1 MDKMNPMNA
10 MDLNKFFPGD
20 DDAEFRSL
28 KSSEKAVG
36 DTLTQCCCCI
46 CNCQTKATEGV
57 TCCCVIPIKCG
68 ITTIGV
74 FTILLAAIGISAQFF
89 LMLNDQVKWW
99 YCLVNIILLVPEY
112 IAASFFL
119 VWFGHDTVGT
129 RGKLSCACTMVVVSA
144 SLIAAWVIIYFVWIH
159 EGDTVYYG
167 WGTTE
172 EGYIKYQKK
181 YYIFRELAWAIIVI
195 VAYSYFICVCNRYST
210 KLMLA
215 RSPEEKVLHKQ
226 ETKFREIAQEAL
238 DALAKMTP
246 EEKEKAAKKD
256 AKKAKKAKAKKEA
269 EKKEGEADGEAA
281 AADGAGAEGEAA

>member
-10 MDLNKFFPGD
+10 VDLNKFFPGD
-20 DDAEFRSL
+20 DDADFRTL
-28 KSSEKAVG
+28 QTAEKAV
-36 DTLTQCCCCI
+36 DQTLTQCCCCI

-99 YCLVNIILLVPEY
+99 YCLVNIILLIPEY

-119 VWFGHDTVGT
+119 VWFGHDEVAT
-129 RGKLSCACTMVVVSA
+129 RGKLSCACIMVVTSA

-195 VAYSYFICVCNRYST
+195 VAYSYFICVCGRYSS
-210 KLMLA
+210 KLMTE
-215 RSPEEKVLHKQ
+215 RTPENKKEHAKDV
-226 ETKFREIAQEAL
+226 KFREIAQLAL
-238 DALAKMTP
+238 DEIAKNGG
-246 EEKEKAAKKD
+246 KEPKKKKKKDKKKD
-256 AKKAKKAKAKKEA
+256 ADKDKDGKDKPAADA
-269 EKKEGEADGEAA
+269 EADKP
-281 AADGAGAEGEAA
+281 AADADAA